1 MRFGK
6 MILHSCYFLPCIFFP
21 CNITTDF
28 QAHRQ
33 MSKLPTGASIMNR
46 DEGWRMNMSVESN
59 SGVITDRPSTCSN
72 ERQYHLQ
79 RLPGM
84 S

>member
-1 MRFGK
+1 
-6 MILHSCYFLPCIFFP
+6 
-21 CNITTDF
+21 
-28 QAHRQ
+28 
-33 MSKLPTGASIMNR
+33 MNH

-84 S
+84 SWYPSPLQRNSSLSEPLHM